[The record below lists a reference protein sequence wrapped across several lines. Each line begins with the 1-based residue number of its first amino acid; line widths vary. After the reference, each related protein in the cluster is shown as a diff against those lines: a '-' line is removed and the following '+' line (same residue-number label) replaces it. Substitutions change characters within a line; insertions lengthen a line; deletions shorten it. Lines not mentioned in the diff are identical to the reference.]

1 MNDFAAGEPQKSG
14 AFGDLSRARKF
25 CAAPMMRHS
34 HAAARRLW
42 RFLCPP
48 AMLYSEMLAADA
60 VIHGRRE
67 RLLDFGGQSPVALQL
82 GGRDKNRLAEAAR
95 IGEEYG
101 AAEINLNCGCPSPRV
116 RCGGFGASLM
126 KTPARTGAIVAAIA
140 NAVDIPVTV
149 KCRIAV
155 DEMNGETGLDVF
167 VRAVLDGGASALI
180 LHSRR
185 AFLDGLNPA
194 QNRVAPPLEYDRA
207 ARLKES
213 LRDFP
218 VILNGGVCDLD
229 SAKMHLRIFD
239 GVMCGRAIVKR
250 PYFLAEAG
258 AEIFGITAPSRRD
271 ALRFMLEDAA
281 HRPPRDWPRAAA
293 ALSGLFYGEPDGGHL
308 RRMLY
313 LPLADARRLLRGHC

>member
-1 MNDFAAGEPQKSG
+1 MTKNDVS
-14 AFGDLSRARKF
+14 LSRARRF
-25 CAAPMMRHS
+25 CAAPMMRYS

-48 AMLYSEMLAADA
+48 ALLYSEMLTADA
-60 VIHGRRE
+60 IIHGRRD
-67 RLLDFGGQSPVALQL
+67 RLLDFGGQNPVALQL
-82 GGRDKNRLAEAAR
+82 GGADKNRLAEAAK
-95 IGEEYG
+95 IGAEYG

-116 RCGGFGASLM
+116 RCGGFGACLM
-126 KTPARTGAIVAAIA
+126 KTPARTGDIVAAMT
-140 NAVDIPVTV
+140 NAVNIPITI

-155 DEMNGETGLDVF
+155 DDMDGESGLEF
-167 VRAVLDGGASALI
+167 FARAVLAGGASALI

-194 QNRVAPPLEYDRA
+194 QNRIAPPLDYDRA

-213 LRDFP
+213 LGDFP

-229 SAKMHLRIFD
+229 SAKKHLRIFD

-250 PYFLAEAG
+250 PYILAEAC
-258 AEIFGITAPSRRD
+258 AEIFGINAPSRRD

-281 HRPPRDWPRAAA
+281 HRSPRDWPRAAA
-293 ALSGLFYGEPDGGHL
+293 ALSGLFYGEPNGGEW
-308 RRMLY
+308 RRMLCR
-313 LPLADARRLLRGHC
+313 PFADARRELQGRCG